1 LPPLAAGYNLRV
13 VLQVKVSMVA
23 PDAGRRDAP
32 LVALIADRDADT
44 RMLYADFLT
53 LSDCRIEQAEDG
65 RDALAKVFSRQPDI
79 VITEMHLPGINGFDL
94 CALLRQDTATR
105 SIPIVMVAGEAFA
118 ADVQRAETA
127 GADAVFAKPCRPET
141 LFAEIQ
147 RLVHLSAELRE
158 RSRAARERLHGQLS
172 RSGALLERSR
182 IRRTMLNS
190 SHSRHDT
197 TTPPIAPPPLVCP
210 ECNKPLKYVRSHIG
224 GVTAQNSEQWDYF
237 NCTGGCGTF
246 QFRERTRKLRRV

>member
-1 LPPLAAGYNLRV
+1 LPRSQRGYNLRV
-13 VLQVKVSMVA
+13 VVQVKISTVA
-23 PDAGRRDAP
+23 RDAGRQDAP
-32 LVALIADRDADT
+32 LLALIADRDADT
-44 RMLYADFLT
+44 RRMYADFLM

-105 SIPIVMVAGEAFA
+105 SIPIVMVTGEAFA

-127 GADAVFAKPCRPET
+127 GADVVFAKPCRPET

-172 RSGALLERSR
+172 RSGTLLERSR
-182 IRRTMLNS
+182 TRRTMLNN
-190 SHSRHDT
+190 SHTRHDT
-197 TTPPIAPPPLVCP
+197 MTPPVAPPSLVCP
-210 ECNKPLKYVRSHIG
+210 ECNQPLRYVRSHIG

-237 NCTGGCGTF
+237 DCTGGCGTF
-246 QFRERTRKLRRV
+246 QYRERTRKLRRV